1 MQAMG
6 LKVTQLPGGEIIPA
20 MEKGVIEAF
29 EYNNPTSD
37 RRFGAADVAKVYML
51 SSYHQASECL
61 EIEFNK
67 SKYESLGKEQ
77 QAILRHAAEAAS
89 STNLWMAY
97 QHYPQDLQ
105 DLIHKANVQV
115 HRTPESILKAQLAAW
130 DKVVEQYSSDPFF
143 KKVIDSQR
151 SWAKPVAYYELLNA
165 HDTKLAY
172 EHYYGKDQPLGY

>member
-1 MQAMG
+1 
-6 LKVTQLPGGEIIPA
+6 
-20 MEKGVIEAF
+20 
-29 EYNNPTSD
+29 
-37 RRFGAADVAKVYML
+37 ML

-67 SKYESLGKEQ
+67 TKYESLPQEL

-89 STNLWMAY
+89 STNLWTAY

-105 DLIHKANVQV
+105 ELIHKENVHV
-115 HRTPESILKAQLAAW
+115 YRTPESVLKAQLTAW

-151 SWAKPVAYYELLNA
+151 GWAQPVAYYELLNA

-172 EHYYGKDQPLGY
+172 DHYYGEKQPLGY